1 MQCFLGLVC
10 ILGVCASEAADAETS
25 IATLLRGGT
34 IGTTGTTPEPMNFQE
49 EEMIEG
55 WKEDFAAALEK
66 FYQSYFGDYGPAR
79 KYLNVVT
86 SASPFVVQAAS
97 MAFWAYDLEYFEDR
111 WGSDDWAGGWKV
123 VQKYINTTSKSIAP
137 GMDVVALFR
146 RENECVLSFA
156 GTTGLADW
164 TTNLNIKSL
173 QSLEECGLQNVHEG
187 FFEDFVQ
194 FMLGDAWSDEMEP
207 EILSKC
213 GGRLSVTGHS
223 QGGTLAEIFATC
235 VNRVDNVTLPDLWR
249 WGQLVHSGRMVSTRV
264 TITGLYGVASPGCTV
279 DYQLENALPGGVFPG
294 VRFFN
299 MDSESFDP
307 VPWITVV
314 LNFQH
319 AKYQT
324 IQLPNPFKGQTLV
337 KHEGGTYDA
346 RWQPLTSAVMGKS
359 ISLDYHLGPEYL
371 RRILAFTREVS
382 LTVVAGQNFSEE
394 CLLGGMNPYV
404 EVQVGEEENYFTTKV
419 NAGLLDAAY
428 WNESFVLTTYEPGT
442 SIQLSAWNDCTKDFK
457 MGSVVLPSAE
467 FDPKGFAGWLSLDTG
482 AELEILVQIEHSQF

>member
-1 MQCFLGLVC
+1 MQMFNATMPKYEYFEYRMTQRVSVQEKPCAHSATMQCFLGLVC

-173 QSLEECGLQNVHEG
+173 QNLEECGLQKVHEG

-264 TITGLYGVASPGCTV
+264 TITG
-279 DYQLENALPGGVFPG
+279 
-294 VRFFN
+294 N
-299 MDSESFDP
+299 M
-307 VPWITVV
+307 
-314 LNFQH
+314 
-319 AKYQT
+319 
-324 IQLPNPFKGQTLV
+324 
-337 KHEGGTYDA
+337 
-346 RWQPLTSAVMGKS
+346 
-359 ISLDYHLGPEYL
+359 
-371 RRILAFTREVS
+371 
-382 LTVVAGQNFSEE
+382 GQNMFK
-394 CLLGGMNPYV
+394 CCFC
-404 EVQVGEEENYFTTKV
+404 ENKIIHD
-419 NAGLLDAAY
+419 NHRK
-428 WNESFVLTTYEPGT
+428 S
-442 SIQLSAWNDCTKDFK
+442 SR
-457 MGSVVLPSAE
+457 
-467 FDPKGFAGWLSLDTG
+467 
-482 AELEILVQIEHSQF
+482 